1 MQPDTQTGTINPVF
15 AGYAAQQLQEAT
27 GGIDRVF
34 DNLRKIA
41 RGDDPD
47 AKRIRPPQGHQG
59 PLRQRHGQKSP
70 RTPHALR
77 HTSRNAPRNQRN
89 PIITRITVQ
98 TLPELPPSPR
108 APSPA
113 SKRSSTTHS
122 ALLRHPSGST
132 IPDMSPT
139 LPATPPTSYAR
150 HSTTSSKS
158 PTTEPSSPP
167 SWPTYTNPTR
177 TTPPSGLATA
187 SLPAR

>member
-1 MQPDTQTGTINPVF
+1 MFMQPDTQTGTINPVF
-15 AGYAAQQLQEAT
+15 AEYAAQQLQEAT

-47 AKRIRPPQGHQG
+47 ANGYDR
-59 PLRQRHGQKSP
+59 LRATRVLYDRGMGKVTKNQP
-70 RTPHALR
+70 RTPIPQSER
-77 HTSRNAPRNQRN
+77 PTESEESNNHTNHSSDTPR
-89 PIITRITVQ
+89 IAAESTRPV
-98 TLPELPPSPR
+98 
-108 APSPA
+108 PA

-150 HSTTSSKS
+150 HSTTYSKS
-158 PTTEPSSPP
+158 PTTEPSSPQ
-167 SWPTYTNPTR
+167 S
-177 TTPPSGLATA
+177 
-187 SLPAR
+187 